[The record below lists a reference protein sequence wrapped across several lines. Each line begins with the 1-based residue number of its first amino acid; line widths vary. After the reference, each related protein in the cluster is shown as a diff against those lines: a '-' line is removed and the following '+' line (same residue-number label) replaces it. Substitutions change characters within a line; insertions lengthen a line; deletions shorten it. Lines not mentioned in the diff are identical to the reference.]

1 MFINIELNEENDGV
15 IIFSISILLLHFL
28 NSLYIVLGM
37 TVSTVA

>member
-28 NSLYIVLGM
+28 YSIYIVLGM